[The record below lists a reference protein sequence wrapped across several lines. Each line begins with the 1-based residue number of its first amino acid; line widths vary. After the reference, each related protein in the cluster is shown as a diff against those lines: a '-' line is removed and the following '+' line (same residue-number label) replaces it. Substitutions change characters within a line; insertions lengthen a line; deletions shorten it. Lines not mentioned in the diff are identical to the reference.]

1 MRKKII
7 SGIIFFGMQ
16 LSLLQTAFADD
27 LLLNAKKKVK
37 FDPAL
42 MNYFSQGLNLSI
54 SDYNGED
61 KVREGKHLVDI
72 SLNSKNI
79 EQRHVNFVIKS
90 NAQDAQACFQ
100 QDDIISFGIDT
111 TLLSEGW
118 KDNECIFITDIITD
132 ATIKFDNDDQK
143 IYLSVPQVYLKNMP
157 RGYIDPE
164 LWDEGIPA
172 LTLSYGINAAKLKNT
187 NTYGLNSTNEEF
199 YYGSLDSSVKL
210 DAWRLFTSTTLNSSK
225 SNGTNWNNQSA
236 YLQRSIATNLSQLAI
251 GDVNTT
257 GVMFNTTPLR
267 GVSMYTDDR
276 MLPDSMRGFA
286 PTIRGFADS
295 NALVTVV
302 QNGNIIYETSVP
314 PGEFVIS
321 DLNTSGYSGSV
332 EVTIREANGNVRT
345 QTLPYSSIPQLLR
358 TGYSKYSF
366 TLGEIRKSNL
376 SESPILFEGTYQYGL
391 NDYVTAYGGVQTT
404 KANDYSAINGGLAI
418 NTAIGAF
425 GLDLTR
431 SFHSVDTQEKKCNSF
446 CSISVKASLAKLIEP
461 TNTSFSLM
469 AYRYSSSDYYT
480 LMDALNILDA
490 RKKGQN
496 VDTDNFREV
505 FEASISQELEAG
517 WGSFNVSSYYGR
529 YWKHNQENNINYQV
543 GYANSLGSVN
553 YNLSYNRAKN
563 SYGYGDDVF
572 RLSFSIPI
580 SYGQRNSSKPILTSS
595 FSRSDNESRL
605 KSSISGIAGSHQEYS
620 YGSWIGAGSKGDK
633 EFGLNGGYNSGSALI
648 NAGYSQGKFNSMT
661 SLNLSGGVVAHA
673 GGINLSH
680 SISDTIGIV
689 EAKGATGAS
698 IYPYSYSRVANNGY
712 AVIPSLSPFVNNE
725 ISINSKN
732 SPTNIEIEEDRIKVV
747 PTAGA
752 SVLIKF
758 ETKNINKSIL
768 KVKNKSGESV
778 PFGSIVYNE
787 KGASVG
793 VIGQGGNVIL
803 SENTL
808 QKMSVV
814 WAEKE
819 GEKRCYIEYVPY
831 KEESDEHLKTTNALC
846 QNEEPI
852 LKG

>member
-1 MRKKII
+1 MRNKII
-7 SGIIFFGMQ
+7 SGIIFFGIQ

-27 LLLNAKKKVK
+27 LPLNAKKKVK

-42 MNYFSQGLNLSI
+42 MDYFSQGLNLSI

-72 SLNSKNI
+72 SLNSKSI

-90 NAQDAQACFQ
+90 NAQDAQACFK

-157 RGYIDPE
+157 QGYIDPE

-187 NTYGLNSTNEEF
+187 NTYGLNSTNEDY

-210 DAWRLFTSTTLNSSK
+210 DAWRLFTSTTLNSSN

-302 QNGNIIYETSVP
+302 QNGNVIYETSVP

-321 DLNTSGYSGSV
+321 DLNTSGYSGSI

-366 TLGEIRKSNL
+366 TLGEIRNSNL

-404 KANDYSAINGGLAI
+404 MANDYSAINGGLAI

-431 SFHSVDTQEKKCNSF
+431 SFHSVDTQEKECNSF
-446 CSISVKASLAKLIEP
+446 CNMSVKASLAKLIEP

-563 SYGYGDDVF
+563 SYGHGEDIF

-580 SYGQRNSSKPILTSS
+580 SYGQRNTSKPILTSS

-648 NAGYSQGKFNSMT
+648 NAGYSQGKSNSMT
-661 SLNLSGGVVAHA
+661 SLNISGGVVAHA

-758 ETKNINKSIL
+758 ETKKINKSIL
-768 KVKNKSGESV
+768 KIKKKSGEPV

-787 KGASVG
+787 KSASVG

-814 WAEKE
+814 WTEKE
-819 GEKRCYIEYVPY
+819 GENRCYIEYVPY
-831 KEESDEHLKTTNALC
+831 KEENDEHLKTTNAVC